1 MEEAPYIEDVLT
13 FPKVQHFE
21 SICYTHFFYLVC
33 VLHFIQIKGGS
44 QNLFQTLRL
53 NNFFDDLPQKK
64 PVLQSNDEVL

>member
-21 SICYTHFFYLVC
+21 SIYYTHFFYLIC

-44 QNLFQTLRL
+44 QNPFQTLRL
-53 NNFFDDLPQKK
+53 NNFFDLPQKK
-64 PVLQSNDEVL
+64 SLLQSNDEIL